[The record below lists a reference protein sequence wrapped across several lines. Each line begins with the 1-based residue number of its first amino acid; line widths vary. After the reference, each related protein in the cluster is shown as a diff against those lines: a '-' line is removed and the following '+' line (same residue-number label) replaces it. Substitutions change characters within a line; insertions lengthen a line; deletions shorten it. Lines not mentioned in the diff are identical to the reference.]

1 MAKMMARSW
10 IALATMVAVLGHAR
24 SDGAAVD
31 RRSLLQVFE
40 SNPFPSIDLSALER
54 IGFVPPPDLAS
65 GGSAPAP
72 APSPAPALEDA
83 LAALPVGDL
92 VPVPDLSDPLGSLE
106 ASLPGLG
113 GGGGGGDGGGD
124 GSGTDEI
131 VIPEGGANE
140 TTVDGSGEATVDGSG
155 EAVPVNGTTADDS
168 AESEPV
174 PSGQFDCSPTCDE
187 AGTDLGGCEICTGD
201 CECADPGE
209 GPQVNNPVTP
219 GLLPGQFD
227 CSPTCDPTKLG
238 GCDICTGDCE
248 CADPSRGTPP
258 GEGPQVNNTV
268 TPGLPPGEVP
278 QVNNTVPTQIQLIP
292 LPQPPTPEIEL
303 KAPTVRPQAPPVLP
317 PTPQMRPT
325 LMDPEP
331 PKPEVQKQFCDP
343 NCPALAERCAE
354 CSMDC
359 KSCLQERPTYA
370 NGKYTQVPN
379 RQLHCFPPL
388 TFFSFFQPLAPRQLH
403 SQERDPRSTTL

>member
-1 MAKMMARSW
+1 M
-10 IALATMVAVLGHAR
+10 
-24 SDGAAVD
+24 
-31 RRSLLQVFE
+31 
-40 SNPFPSIDLSALER
+40 
-54 IGFVPPPDLAS
+54 
-65 GGSAPAP
+65 
-72 APSPAPALEDA
+72 
-83 LAALPVGDL
+83 
-92 VPVPDLSDPLGSLE
+92 
-106 ASLPGLG
+106 
-113 GGGGGGDGGGD
+113 
-124 GSGTDEI
+124 
-131 VIPEGGANE
+131 
-140 TTVDGSGEATVDGSG
+140 
-155 EAVPVNGTTADDS
+155 
-168 AESEPV
+168 
-174 PSGQFDCSPTCDE
+174 
-187 AGTDLGGCEICTGD
+187 GGCEICTGD

>member
-65 GGSAPAP
+65 GGSAPTP
-72 APSPAPALEDA
+72 APSPAPALEGA
-83 LAALPVGDL
+83 LSALPVGDL

-219 GLLPGQFD
+219 GLPPGQYECKD
-227 CSPTCDPTKLG
+227 ECEGYNL
-238 GCDICTGDCE
+238 GCDICTGYCE
-248 CADPSRGTPP
+248 CANPP
-258 GEGPQVNNTV
+258 KGPQTLEIVQQINGTDAVMPLFVVEV
-268 TPGLPPGEVP
+268 TSTKDKEKYNKTYLMPLLPGS
-278 QVNNTVPTQIQLIP
+278 IP
-292 LPQPPTPEIEL
+292 CAPECLE
-303 KAPTVRPQAPPVLP
+303 PNYTG
-317 PTPQMRPT
+317 
-325 LMDPEP
+325 EP
-331 PKPEVQKQFCDP
+331 P
-343 NCPALAERCAE
+343 R
-354 CSMDC
+354 
-359 KSCLQERPTYA
+359 QEIIFR
-370 NGKYTQVPN
+370 V
-379 RQLHCFPPL
+379 
-388 TFFSFFQPLAPRQLH
+388 
-403 SQERDPRSTTL
+403 RS

>member
-1 MAKMMARSW
+1 MAKMARSW

-40 SNPFPSIDLSALER
+40 SNPFPSIDLSALES

-65 GGSAPAP
+65 GGSAPTP
-72 APSPAPALEDA
+72 APSPAPALEGA
-83 LAALPVGDL
+83 LSALPVGDL

-140 TTVDGSGEATVDGSG
+140 TTVDGSEEATVDGSG

-219 GLLPGQFD
+219 GLLPGQFV

-268 TPGLPPGEVP
+268 TPGLPPGQYECKDKCEGCNLGCDICTGNCECANPPKGPQTLEIVQQINGTDAVMPLFVVEVTSTKDKEKYNKTYLMP
-278 QVNNTVPTQIQLIP
+278 LLPGSIP
-292 LPQPPTPEIEL
+292 CAPECLE
-303 KAPTVRPQAPPVLP
+303 PNYTG
-317 PTPQMRPT
+317 
-325 LMDPEP
+325 EP
-331 PKPEVQKQFCDP
+331 P
-343 NCPALAERCAE
+343 R
-354 CSMDC
+354 
-359 KSCLQERPTYA
+359 QEIIFR
-370 NGKYTQVPN
+370 V
-379 RQLHCFPPL
+379 
-388 TFFSFFQPLAPRQLH
+388 
-403 SQERDPRSTTL
+403 RS